1 MTYLSNN
8 ESRLFQNYE
17 KMNAEILLEVSTMR
31 TESKLTCIRNG
42 TFSNLRSGKRPI
54 HTRQLLH
61 PTCNLRCFITSSP
74 LLCNV
79 MHSLPGLQL
88 CRPLRRKRR
97 VMDSLIVLVQEEHPS
112 QQRDL
117 SLCRLHS
124 ALTGPYCIRRGAGLV
139 QAEFAR
145 GAAVSTT

>member
-1 MTYLSNN
+1 MCSDSHITKYERGPKISSVS
-8 ESRLFQNYE
+8 SRRICQTMKVFQNYV
-17 KMNAEILLEVSTMR
+17 KMNTEVLLEVSTMR

-42 TFSNLRSGKRPI
+42 TFSNLRSGKHPI

-88 CRPLRRKRR
+88 YRPLRRKRR
-97 VMDSLIVLVQEEHPS
+97 VMDSLIVLVQEEH
-112 QQRDL
+112 RANNGTCHYADYI
-117 SLCRLHS
+117 LH
-124 ALTGPYCIRRGAGLV
+124 
-139 QAEFAR
+139 
-145 GAAVSTT
+145 

>member
-1 MTYLSNN
+1 MPV
-8 ESRLFQNYE
+8 Q
-17 KMNAEILLEVSTMR
+17 MR

-42 TFSNLRSGKRPI
+42 TFSNLRSGKHPI

-79 MHSLPGLQL
+79 MHSLSGLQL
-88 CRPLRRKRR
+88 YRPLRRKRQ

-124 ALTGPYCIRRGAGLV
+124 ALTGPYCIRRRAGLV

-145 GAAVSTT
+145 SVAVGTT